1 MTARGFKVH
10 SLLTGA
16 ARRRSKTPTAT
27 VQSRTTK
34 DDSIEKTGS
43 REAKAGPVVQ
53 DLQHNG
59 NGTEGSSRRRDD
71 DRRPPSE
78 GQAGAGRR
86 GGRNAFIRR
95 ISGPRS
101 ARYGDGFR

>member
-43 REAKAGPVVQ
+43 REAKAVVQ

-86 GGRNAFIRR
+86 GGRNAFIR
-95 ISGPRS
+95 SGPRS